1 MPLDIFSSS
10 LLLKYVVEIKILA
23 SVHYSSVH
31 YSLAKRELN
40 GHEDLGIKKC
50 RRETPCDIFQDFG
63 WGTRTRTRKGRTRIC
78 SVTITPY
85 PKQKGLRKR
94 RFANTAAKVGLLFF
108 RTNFSPSFFQNL
120 SDFSLQ
126 RAFFAHFGAG
136 KLAIL
141 GDFARGPWS
150 VRGPRDTPPP
160 GAG

>member
-23 SVHYSSVH
+23 SVHYS
-31 YSLAKRELN
+31 LAKRELI

-78 SVTITPY
+78 SVTITPC

-108 RTNFSPSFFQNL
+108 RTNFLPSFFQDL
-120 SDFSLQ
+120 AIFSPE
-126 RAFFAHFGAG
+126 RVFFAHFGAV
-136 KLAIL
+136 KLDIL
-141 GDFARGPWS
+141 GDFARGSWL
-150 VRGPRDTPPP
+150 VRGKRDNTS
-160 GAG
+160 AGDG